1 MLIYRS
7 YELLYTP
14 ADWKPYTILFNAKML
29 WNLILLRCLHAV
41 SQTYDPFFNLKK
53 EKKERKILCSLHWCS
68 RKSANEAFDV
78 VVGRENLESSTI
90 WALDVCQS
98 YFICLRVIMPV
109 MLHLPYTV
117 YLRFG
122 LEINTTCIQ
131 IWQRENCIHVKPF
144 QDFNHVPSYIE

>member
-1 MLIYRS
+1 MC
-7 YELLYTP
+7 
-14 ADWKPYTILFNAKML
+14 DPY
-29 WNLILLRCLHAV
+29 
-41 SQTYDPFFNLKK
+41 FNLKK
-53 EKKERKILCSLHWCS
+53 RKEKSFARCTDVPG
-68 RKSANEAFDV
+68 KSANEALDV
-78 VVGRENLESSTI
+78 VVGWENLESSTI

-122 LEINTTCIQ
+122 LEMNTTCIQ